1 MTKED
6 IDSIE
11 AITKMREELDFNEF
25 KTQIIK
31 TLNESRHIVLATS
44 ANNRVSTRTVS
55 FANDDLVI
63 YIISWDHNLK
73 INQIKENP
81 LVALCLNNIQIE
93 GIAELINRPT
103 DDKNN
108 EIQNIYRK
116 KFSEIFVNTFFKI
129 PELITI
135 KIVPNRIVK
144 FENFHNRFFLQ
155 HMNLKN
161 KSVHQMR
168 NEDRNNSE
176 FPY

>member
-6 IDSIE
+6 IDSEEVI
-11 AITKMREELDFNEF
+11 IKMREELDFNEF
-25 KTQIIK
+25 KTQIIN
-31 TLNESRHIVLATS
+31 TFNENRHIVLATS
-44 ANNRVSTRTVS
+44 ANNRVSNRTVS

-81 LVALCLNNIQIE
+81 HVALCLNNIQIE
-93 GIAELINRPT
+93 GRAELIKRPI
-103 DDKNN
+103 DDKSN

-116 KFSEIFVNTFFKI
+116 KFSERYVNTFFKI

-135 KIVPNRIVK
+135 KIVPTRIVK
-144 FENFHNRFFLQ
+144 FENLHNRFFLQ
-155 HMNLKN
+155 HMNFKN
-161 KSVHQMR
+161 ESVHQMR
-168 NEDRNNSE
+168 NEDRNNPE